1 MKYANIIIGQSVRFY
16 LVFLFVIFTAS
27 VNASNISELEKSDVL
42 IINFGSDFVDKANS
56 MVVDEEGNI
65 YITGSFQGELLL
77 GDEKYTAKGDAD
89 IFLAKF
95 NSDANIEWF
104 RQAGSRVYEKNVIS
118 ESGNA
123 VQLDYSGNV
132 VICGVFAGQ
141 AYFGDTIVQTK
152 GGSDV
157 FVAKYNNAG
166 SLLWV
171 STFGN
176 HGCNICNNLLV
187 DNESIYIAG
196 TTNGS
201 LLDDPISQ
209 NKSPVFLGALDRYG
223 KLEWLAERSDTIP
236 LMTFKTMLAWQN
248 NQLVFGT
255 VSSKIPP
262 NSNKL
267 DEKPQYYLEI
277 ELIDK
282 SGNTVKA
289 KAFDLISRPDFDF
302 INESSNQ
309 LLLID
314 HFTNKTVS
322 IGELSESSA
331 QFFQS
336 SAKMQ
341 EQSETKSSE
350 RFYFNEKGDIMDIM
364 HRFDSTTYMA
374 TTANKDLILNYDKK
388 RYLLIENLSVA
399 RIVKPVFSSENYQY
413 LLINYFGGFNEALGI
428 DNINGGQDILL
439 LRINKKADS
448 EFVKLNENNLTN
460 LISLFPNP
468 SQTGIFQVEVK
479 ATSLQECESILIINH
494 ENKQVKYMSVS
505 SIPNNID
512 LSELAA
518 GQYFVVF
525 RFSDSEVLKK
535 VIIL

>member
-1 MKYANIIIGQSVRFY
+1 MGNYYLTWTFALITMSGMATIIPDSGETEI
-16 LVFLFVIFTAS
+16 LV
-27 VNASNISELEKSDVL
+27 IS
-42 IINFGSDFVDKANS
+42 FGSNFVDKANS
-56 MVVDEEGNI
+56 MIVDEEGNI
-65 YITGSFQGELLL
+65 YVTGSFQGDLIL
-77 GDEKYTAKGDAD
+77 GDEKYTAMGDAD

-95 NSDANIEWF
+95 NSDGNIEWF

-196 TTNGS
+196 TTNGT

-209 NKSPVFLGALDRYG
+209 GKSPVFLGALDRYG

-255 VSSKIPP
+255 ISSKIPTK
-262 NSNKL
+262 SIKF

-282 SGNTVKA
+282 KGNTAKA

-302 INESSNQ
+302 IYESSNQ

-322 IGELSESSA
+322 ISELSESFA
-331 QFFQS
+331 QYFQTT
-336 SAKMQ
+336 AKMQ
-341 EQSETKSSE
+341 AQSEMSPSA
-350 RFYFNEKGDIMDIM
+350 RFFFNEKGGIKDVLY
-364 HRFDSTTYMA
+364 RFDSTTYLA
-374 TTANKDLILNYDKK
+374 TTTNKELILNSYSKIF
-388 RYLLIENLSVA
+388 LLLENLSVA
-399 RIVKPVFSSENYQY
+399 RVVKPVFSSDSYQY
-413 LLINYFGGFNEALGI
+413 LLINYFGGFNEELGI
-428 DNINGGQDILL
+428 NNINGGQDILL
-439 LRINKKADS
+439 LRMSKKEKL
-448 EFVKLNENNLTN
+448 EFVELNENNSTN

-479 ATSLQECESILIINH
+479 GARFQECESILIFNH
-494 ENKQVKYMSVS
+494 ENKQVKVMSVS
-505 SIPNNID
+505 RVPKSID
-512 LSELAA
+512 LSELPA
-518 GQYFVVF
+518 GQYLVVF
-525 RFSDSEVLKK
+525 RFSDNEILKK
-535 VIIL
+535 VIVL